1 MSVRLVATIDDSEAV
16 RVLRAAHPEASGRV
30 AHRALRKAAFLIQD
44 EAARN
49 QIQRGGSGPP
59 NPPPGPLISRTGTL
73 RRSIRVDDAGVP
85 RFIDVGSDLVYAG
98 VHELGSPGRRIPA
111 RPFLQPAAEKITPQ
125 IARLFEDEWERDV
138 EGAR

>member
-1 MSVRLVATIDDSEAV
+1 MTVRFIASIDDSEAV

-30 AHRALRKAAFLIQD
+30 AHRALRKAALLVQD
-44 EAARN
+44 DATRN

-85 RFIDVGSDLVYAG
+85 RFIDIGSDLVYAG
-98 VHELGSPGRRIPA
+98 VHELGGNLRNVQP
-111 RPFLQPAAEKITPQ
+111 RPFLRPAAEKIAPQ
-125 IARLFEDEWERDV
+125 LQRLFEDEWTRDI
-138 EGAR
+138 EGGG